1 MKAQTKTSRS
11 WTSNAVKA
19 ILVAALSTSA
29 VTAQACSRWVAD
41 TDHGIAVIR
50 TYDWADQLGAVAHV
64 HPVGEQRVS
73 HPTPG
78 YENTAT
84 WTVKHHSVSF
94 EEHEMFHGTA
104 GEVVNDKGM
113 SVHMLYMDDSKYFV
127 DDHKDS
133 GAPAL
138 SLKDVSAYIAE
149 NYQDVAEVVEAYE
162 NGEFQFAWR
171 SGIDGAIH
179 GLHVSVVDKT
189 GDIALFQ
196 LNEGGEMVV
205 HRGDQASDL
214 RVQANAPLQ
223 QDHRAYVRA
232 HALDQNPMGQNLP
245 SSISSPDR
253 NLRLLWVS
261 DQQQFEGLSK
271 QQTMAVMQQSFDNAA
286 GVPADLIDPTNG
298 ATYRTWVGFKHFLED
313 GSVTV
318 RGYDTATEISFTL
331 EDTKAFDGPVCAD
344 LIQQASEGKVTVEWG
359 ACGGNS

>member
-1 MKAQTKTSRS
+1 MNTKSNTARS
-11 WTSNAVKA
+11 WKSM
-19 ILVAALSTSA
+19 A
-29 VTAQACSRWVAD
+29 VTAVLAAAMTSTALTANACSRWVAD

-64 HPVGEQRVS
+64 HPVGEERVS
-73 HPTPG
+73 SPTPG
-78 YENTAT
+78 YATNAT
-84 WTVKHHSVSF
+84 WTVKHHAVSF

-113 SVHMLYMDDSKYFV
+113 TVHMLYLDDSKFFV
-127 DDHKDS
+127 ADHKDN

-138 SLKDVSAYIAE
+138 SLKDVSAFIAE
-149 NYQDVAEVVEAYE
+149 NYATVAEAVAAFEA
-162 NGEFQFAWR
+162 GEFQFAWR
-171 SGIDGAIH
+171 AGIDGAIH
-179 GLHVSVVDKT
+179 GLHVSVVDKS

-214 RVQANAPLQ
+214 RIQANAPLQ

-232 HALDQNPMGQNLP
+232 HALDQNTMGQNLP

-261 DQQQFEGLSK
+261 DQQNFEGLSK
-271 QQTMAVMQQSFDNAA
+271 RQTMAVMQQSFDSAA
-286 GVPADLIDPTNG
+286 SVPADLIDPTNG

-313 GSVTV
+313 GTVTV

-331 EDTKAFDGPVCAD
+331 EETKAFDGPVCAD
-344 LIQQASEGKVTVEWG
+344 LIQQASDGNTVVEWG
-359 ACGGNS
+359 TCGGNS